1 LTVSGLGAKL
11 LALTKK
17 EERDMPV
24 GFNLFS
30 FDLFEA
36 FRRRRED
43 AQDESEARNHS
54 SHSALSDEEEEERL
68 RKETADKVY
77 WGFGYF
83 PVL

>member
-1 LTVSGLGAKL
+1 
-11 LALTKK
+11 
-17 EERDMPV
+17 MPV

-36 FRRRRED
+36 YRRRKEEAVD
-43 AQDESEARNHS
+43 GADARNLS
-54 SHSALSDEEEEERL
+54 FHSALSDEEEEEERL

>member
-1 LTVSGLGAKL
+1 
-11 LALTKK
+11 
-17 EERDMPV
+17 MPV

-36 FRRRRED
+36 FRRRR
-43 AQDESEARNHS
+43 DEAFADVEARNHS
-54 SHSALSDEEEEERL
+54 SDTALSDEEEEDRL

>member
-1 LTVSGLGAKL
+1 
-11 LALTKK
+11 
-17 EERDMPV
+17 MPV

-36 FRRRRED
+36 FRRRKEE
-43 AQDESEARNHS
+43 ALDEAEPQNHP
-54 SHSALSDEEEEERL
+54 SHSALSDGEEEERL